1 MKGSMRS
8 VVIIAF
14 IFSFVI
20 LIGLVILV
28 GQTLQNN
35 SILAMKSMAEMAFS
49 NIYMSM
55 DSPNKAKATMDEEGI
70 YGIGVYASNGKLSRK
85 IGEVPQTLPL
95 TQFYN
100 SNAKGDTTSGTYL
113 INHDDKSIW
122 YMRLARLSV
131 YMNVVELAELPG
143 QSFEFPDVLFVS
155 FDGSDY
161 LQERFIINAGVI
173 VAIII
178 LCLLAFFIMV
188 MVSRNQKYREALE
201 KQESLVSLGAAA
213 RTLAHEIKNPLSAMT
228 LQTAL
233 MKKTLPEGYSEDLE
247 ILNSEIN
254 RLVQLTNRVNDF
266 LRNPVGESQVIEL
279 KSFIAH
285 IASLFP
291 ESIKVTGKSGVK
303 VVFDPERAR
312 SVFENLI
319 KNACES
325 CTGRDP
331 QVTVEVSLKSSHTAK
346 VTVADRGDGIQV
358 ADRSRLFDPFF
369 STKIHGSGIGLAI
382 TKQFLRARNGDIV
395 LKDRDG
401 GGTIVEV
408 TIPVERRIL

>member
-1 MKGSMRS
+1 
-8 VVIIAF
+8 
-14 IFSFVI
+14 
-20 LIGLVILV
+20 
-28 GQTLQNN
+28 
-35 SILAMKSMAEMAFS
+35 
-49 NIYMSM
+49 
-55 DSPNKAKATMDEEGI
+55 
-70 YGIGVYASNGKLSRK
+70 
-85 IGEVPQTLPL
+85 
-95 TQFYN
+95 
-100 SNAKGDTTSGTYL
+100 
-113 INHDDKSIW
+113 
-122 YMRLARLSV
+122 
-131 YMNVVELAELPG
+131 
-143 QSFEFPDVLFVS
+143 
-155 FDGSDY
+155 
-161 LQERFIINAGVI
+161 
-173 VAIII
+173 
-178 LCLLAFFIMV
+178 
-188 MVSRNQKYREALE
+188 